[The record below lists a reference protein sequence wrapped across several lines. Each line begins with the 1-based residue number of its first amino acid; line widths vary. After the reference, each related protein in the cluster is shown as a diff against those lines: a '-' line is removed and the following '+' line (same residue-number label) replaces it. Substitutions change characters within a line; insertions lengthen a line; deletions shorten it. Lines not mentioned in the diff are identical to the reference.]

1 MIKKITLV
9 LAALSLVAGLRAET
23 LLNDGFEDWS
33 AVQFPA
39 EGWSVIND
47 TQEGTV
53 SHWMIYTGLSGKNAL
68 YCDGGSFDPV
78 EPVKEEWIISPELT
92 LGDTNYNLSF
102 LWQGAWVSASKKEYD
117 LQVRVTADDGKTWDT
132 IFSFLDQEDVEN
144 SGVVYPWS
152 AWQPHSSLLSLKA
165 YAGKTIKIA
174 FVHCLLVSEA
184 GAGNSIWIDDVLVE
198 SGEAI
203 DQPIASVTPASYI
216 FDGTY
221 IGVGK
226 WSEKFALSNTGV
238 GTLTVSGVSGL
249 EGTDFSTNL
258 NPADVSIKPGA
269 EYEFYVKYTP
279 SSAMWESAPRKMSNT
294 SLAPNWHKKNPITET
309 IAPARMAFKYAPF
322 TRK

>member
-102 LWQGAWVSASKKEYD
+102 LWQGAWVSAS
-117 LQVRVTADDGKTWDT
+117 A
-132 IFSFLDQEDVEN
+132 
-144 SGVVYPWS
+144 
-152 AWQPHSSLLSLKA
+152 
-165 YAGKTIKIA
+165 
-174 FVHCLLVSEA
+174 
-184 GAGNSIWIDDVLVE
+184 
-198 SGEAI
+198 
-203 DQPIASVTPASYI
+203 
-216 FDGTY
+216 
-221 IGVGK
+221 
-226 WSEKFALSNTGV
+226 
-238 GTLTVSGVSGL
+238 
-249 EGTDFSTNL
+249 
-258 NPADVSIKPGA
+258 
-269 EYEFYVKYTP
+269 
-279 SSAMWESAPRKMSNT
+279 
-294 SLAPNWHKKNPITET
+294 
-309 IAPARMAFKYAPF
+309 APAAQTSCPLARIH
-322 TRK
+322 